1 MKNSDSKPA
10 PTPISCT
17 PNQATVVTDRPATVP
32 IALPPEEAAVV
43 IGRSRSRIFKAIKDK
58 ELTARKDGKAT
69 LLEIEELRRWVR
81 ALPTVGRQP
90 DNELT
95 ARKDGLLE
103 IEELLRRWVRAF
115 PTVGRQPTAA

>member
-17 PNQATVVTDRPATVP
+17 SNQATVVTDRPATMP

-115 PTVGRQPTAA
+115 PTVGHQPTAA